1 MNKLKRWLYELTEK
15 QVNKI
20 TLIVIIIT
28 SLLSVV
34 NFFTTYSLGRLP
46 KEVDSFVIYVFAL
59 CLIPLLLAIMVYSAL
74 WLFPPKQEY
83 LWKKKHDDIVIPRVR
98 ERFGLGPEFK
108 EVLYVP
114 SKTDYDFINFLK
126 LLNELEVKYFA
137 EEING
142 VILVSIRN
150 KDGEELELQKIENY
164 NFFDLN
170 FKPKK

>member
-1 MNKLKRWLYELTEK
+1 MNKLKRWFYELTEK

-20 TLIVIIIT
+20 TLIVIIIII
-28 SLLSVV
+28 LLSVV
-34 NFFTTYSLGRLP
+34 NFFITYLIGRLP
-46 KEVDSFVIYVFAL
+46 KGVDSFVTYVFAL
-59 CLIPLLLAIMVYSAL
+59 FFLPFVLAIIVYSSL
-74 WLFPPKQEY
+74 CFFPPKQEY
-83 LWKKKHDDIVIPRVR
+83 LWKKKHDDIIIPKVR